1 MKAELLDLEFKPR
14 GIEYSTGRVLL
25 LPVDAIALVNRAA
38 DEGVPILSVDAFH
51 VNTAPVESR
60 LEHFIDFSEAAK
72 QGHGCWE
79 EADAFIR
86 ERSDLGFLFEIALGG
101 DPIEAV

>member
-1 MKAELLDLEFKPR
+1 MKAELLDREFKER
-14 GIEYSTGRVLL
+14 GIEYSTGRLLL
-25 LPVDAIALVNRAA
+25 LPTDAIALVNRAA
-38 DEGVPILSVDAFH
+38 DEGVPILSVDGFH
-51 VNTAPVESR
+51 VSATRAEEP
-60 LEHFIDFSEAAK
+60 LEHFADFSEAAK

-86 ERSDLGFLFEIALGG
+86 QRSNFGFLFEIALGG